1 MQAHYP
7 YSSLPAD
14 FQRVLLVTEA
24 LFEKANRVS
33 LNWHRAL
40 VDREMSATMYRMG
53 ETIRLLQSVTVADVF
68 KALAVPSQP
77 KPQSKLSYLEH
88 LLDFDE
94 EEELRL
100 NLPFQDR
107 L

>member
-1 MQAHYP
+1 MQASNP

-14 FQRVLLVTEA
+14 FQRMLLVSGA
-24 LFEKANRVS
+24 LFAKANQAS
-33 LNWHRAL
+33 LNRHQAFFDSVMSDTVHRMA
-40 VDREMSATMYRMG
+40 EATR
-53 ETIRLLQSVTVADVF
+53 RLQSVTVANVF

-77 KPQSKLSYLEH
+77 KQSEIAYLEH

>member
-1 MQAHYP
+1 MQASNP
-7 YSSLPAD
+7 YSSLHAD
-14 FQRVLLVTEA
+14 FQRMLLVSGA
-24 LFEKANRVS
+24 LFAKATQVS
-33 LNWHRAL
+33 LNCQQAF
-40 VDREMSATMYRMG
+40 VDSVMSDTMYRMS
-53 ETIRLLQSVTVADVF
+53 ESMLLMQSVTVANFF
-68 KALAVPSQP
+68 KAFAVPSQP
-77 KPQSKLSYLEH
+77 KQSEIAYLEH